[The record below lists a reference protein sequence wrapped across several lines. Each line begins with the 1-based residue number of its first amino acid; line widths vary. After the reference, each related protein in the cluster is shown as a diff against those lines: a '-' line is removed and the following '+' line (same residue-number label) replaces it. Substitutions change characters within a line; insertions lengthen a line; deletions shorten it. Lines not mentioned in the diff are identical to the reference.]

1 METSD
6 EGPSGPPP
14 AVKAILSKFSSGKE
28 EDKLSG
34 YIKLLK
40 FGPDLLKFIP
50 GEKASDLRTWLEAYR
65 YWNQGGKNNV
75 RAMLQLVSSRYLLEK
90 TKVEGEGG
98 GAGVKEREALES
110 LTLPE
115 LEVTPDV
122 GLLHP
127 LLRGEGG
134 VMKFASNPKSC
145 E

>member
-1 METSD
+1 M
-6 EGPSGPPP
+6 
-14 AVKAILSKFSSGKE
+14 
-28 EDKLSG
+28 
-34 YIKLLK
+34 
-40 FGPDLLKFIP
+40 
-50 GEKASDLRTWLEAYR
+50 
-65 YWNQGGKNNV
+65 
-75 RAMLQLVSSRYLLEK
+75 EK